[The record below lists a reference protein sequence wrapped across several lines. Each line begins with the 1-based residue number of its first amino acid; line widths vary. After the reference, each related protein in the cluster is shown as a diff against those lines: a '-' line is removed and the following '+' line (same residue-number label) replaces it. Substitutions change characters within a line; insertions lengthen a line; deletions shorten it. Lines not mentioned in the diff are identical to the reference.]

1 MHIPENEQKKLVED
15 FEKFEKE
22 EIGEGKHEELH
33 NLLEQLENNYLKS

>member
-1 MHIPENEQKKLVED
+1 LED

-33 NLLEQLENNYLKS
+33 KTLKRLESKYLKSKKESRRCDNG